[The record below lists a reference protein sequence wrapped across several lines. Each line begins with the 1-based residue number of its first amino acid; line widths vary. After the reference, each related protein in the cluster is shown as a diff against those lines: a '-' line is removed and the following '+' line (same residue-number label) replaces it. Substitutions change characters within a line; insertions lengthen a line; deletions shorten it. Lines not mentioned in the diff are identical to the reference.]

1 MGKLFL
7 TIVGGVAGLAL
18 AYLNRP
24 KYLGGLLDPI
34 KDSLASPTPNKAA
47 MEEWLPMAITYGIIG
62 MALGFIIGMLLEN
75 TRKKPVA

>member
-18 AYLNRP
+18 AYINRP
-24 KYLGGLLDPI
+24 KYFGGLVDPI
-34 KDSLASPTPNKAA
+34 RESLASPTPNKAA
-47 MEEWLPMAITYGIIG
+47 MEEWLPTVITFVVLG
-62 MALGFIIGMLLEN
+62 MVLGFIIGMLLEN